1 MGHASHP
8 TIEPGT
14 ASMTI
19 EPFRIHIDDHDI
31 DDLQRRLRETR
42 WSQSIDGA
50 GWEMGMDA
58 AYLRSLS
65 DYWRSQFDWRR
76 VELSLNRLPH
86 FQARGDDGSIHFV
99 HLKGSGADPIPIVL
113 THGWPSTFAEL
124 LELGQMLATPA
135 AFGAA
140 ASEGFDVVIP
150 SLPGYAF
157 SSAPATVGTNAF
169 TIADQWATLME
180 ALGYTKFM
188 AHGGDIGAGVSTA
201 LGLRHSDRLLALHL
215 NYIPG
220 SYRPD
225 IPESAR
231 HTDEEAEFL
240 ARRSTWNEQ
249 EGGYS
254 HVQSTKPDV
263 LAPSLN
269 DSPVGLAA
277 WMVDKFRSW
286 SDCDG
291 DVERVFSRD
300 EILTTVS
307 LYWFTR
313 SMPSAIRLYWEGRK
327 RPLKFAP
334 GEKVNVPVAI
344 AHFPREIPIPPRTY
358 VERGYNV
365 TRWTEMPTGGHFA
378 AFEEPAALAND
389 IRAFARQ
396 FRLE

>member
-1 MGHASHP
+1 
-8 TIEPGT
+8 
-14 ASMTI
+14 
-19 EPFRIHIDDHDI
+19 
-31 DDLQRRLRETR
+31 
-42 WSQSIDGA
+42 
-50 GWEMGMDA
+50 MGMDA
-58 AYLRSLS
+58 AYLRSLT
-65 DYWRSQFDWRR
+65 DYWLNQFDWRSA
-76 VELSLNRLPH
+76 EAALNRLPH
-86 FQARGDDGSIHFV
+86 FQACSHAGSLHFV

-124 LELGQMLATPA
+124 LNLGQMLATPS

-157 SSAPATVGTNAF
+157 SSAPSTVGTNAF

-180 ALGYTKFM
+180 TLGYTKFI

-201 LGLRHSDRLLALHL
+201 LGLRHRDRVLALHL

-220 SYRPD
+220 SYQPH
-225 IPESAR
+225 IPESMSLTR
-231 HTDEEAEFL
+231 EETEFL
-240 ARRSTWNEQ
+240 TRRSAWNDL

-277 WMVDKFRSW
+277 WIIDKFRSW

-291 DVERVFSRD
+291 EVERVFSRD

-334 GEKVNVPVAI
+334 GERVSVPVAV

-365 TRWTEMPTGGHFA
+365 TRWTEMPNGGHFA
-378 AFEEPAALAND
+378 AIEEPVMLAND

-396 FRLE
+396 FRL

>member
-1 MGHASHP
+1 MK
-8 TIEPGT
+8 
-14 ASMTI
+14 I
-19 EPFRIHIDDHDI
+19 EPFRIHIDDRDI
-31 DDLQRRLRETR
+31 EDLRRRLRETR
-42 WSQSIDGA
+42 WPRGVDGG

-65 DYWRSQFDWRR
+65 DYWRNQFDWRS
-76 VELSLNRLPH
+76 VEAALNRLPH
-86 FQARGDDGSIHFV
+86 FQAESASGSLHFV
-99 HLKGSGADPIPIVL
+99 HLKGSGAHPIPIIL

-124 LELGQMLATPA
+124 LELGRMLATPA
-135 AFGAA
+135 TFGAA
-140 ASEGFDVVIP
+140 SSEGFDVVIP

-157 SSAPATVGTNAF
+157 SSAPSKVGTNAF
-169 TIADQWATLME
+169 TIADQWATLM
-180 ALGYTKFM
+180 ATLGYTKFM

-220 SYRPD
+220 SYQPD
-225 IPESAR
+225 IPKSAPLT
-231 HTDEEAEFL
+231 HEETEFF
-240 ARRSTWNEQ
+240 ARRSAWNGE
-249 EGGYS
+249 EGGYA

-269 DSPVGLAA
+269 DSPAGLAA

-291 DVERVFSRD
+291 DVELRFTRD
-300 EILTTVS
+300 DILTTVS

-327 RPLKFAP
+327 RPFKFAP
-334 GEKVNVPVAI
+334 GERINVPVAI
-344 AHFPREIPIPPRTY
+344 AHFPREIPIPPRAY

-365 TRWTEMPTGGHFA
+365 TRWTEMPKGGHFA
-378 AFEEPAALAND
+378 AHEEPASLAND
-389 IRAFARQ
+389 IRAFAQQ

>member
-1 MGHASHP
+1 MK
-8 TIEPGT
+8 
-14 ASMTI
+14 I
-19 EPFRIHIDDHDI
+19 EPFRIHTDDYDI
-31 DDLQRRLRETR
+31 DDLRRRLRETR
-42 WSQSIDGA
+42 WSQTLDGA

-58 AYLRSLS
+58 AYLQSLS
-65 DYWRSQFDWRR
+65 DYWRNQFDWRI
-76 VELSLNRLPH
+76 VEAALNRLPH
-86 FQARGDDGSIHFV
+86 FQARSDAGSLHFV
-99 HLKGSGADPIPIVL
+99 HLKGLGTHPIPIVL

-124 LELGQMLATPA
+124 LKVGQMLATPS

-140 ASEGFDVVIP
+140 DSEGFDVVIP
-150 SLPGYAF
+150 SLPGFAF
-157 SSAPATVGTNAF
+157 SPAPSKVGTNAF

-180 ALGYTKFM
+180 TLGYTKFM
-188 AHGGDIGAGVSTA
+188 AHGGDLGAGVSTA

-220 SYRPD
+220 SYQPD
-225 IPESAR
+225 IPETAPLT
-231 HTDEEAEFL
+231 HQETEFF
-240 ARRSTWNEQ
+240 ARRSTWNDQ

-277 WMVDKFRSW
+277 WMVDKLRSW

-291 DVERVFSRD
+291 NVERVFSRD

-313 SMPSAIRLYWEGRK
+313 SLPSAIRLYWENRK
-327 RPLKFAP
+327 RPFKFSP

-365 TRWTEMPTGGHFA
+365 TRWTEMPKGGHFA
-378 AFEEPAALAND
+378 AFEEPVARAND

-396 FRLE
+396 FRL

>member
-1 MGHASHP
+1 MK
-8 TIEPGT
+8 
-14 ASMTI
+14 I
-19 EPFRIHIDDHDI
+19 EPFRIHIDDRDI
-31 DDLQRRLRETR
+31 EDLRRRLRETR
-42 WSQSIDGA
+42 WPRSVDGS

-58 AYLRSLS
+58 AYLQSLS
-65 DYWRSQFDWRR
+65 DYWCNEFDWRS
-76 VELSLNRLPH
+76 VEITLNQLEH
-86 FQARGDDGSIHFV
+86 FQARGDAGSIHFV
-99 HLKGSGADPIPIVL
+99 HLKGSGSHPIPIVL

-124 LELGQMLATPA
+124 LELGQMLATPS

-140 ASEGFDVVIP
+140 ASEGFDVVVP

-157 SSAPATVGTNAF
+157 SSAPSTVGTNVF
-169 TIADQWATLME
+169 TIADRWATLME
-180 ALGYTKFM
+180 TLGYTKFM

-201 LGLRHSDRLLALHL
+201 LGLRHGERLLALHL

-220 SYRPD
+220 SYQPD
-225 IPESAR
+225 ILES
-231 HTDEEAEFL
+231 TPLTQEETEFF
-240 ARRSTWNEQ
+240 ARRSAWNDQ
-249 EGGYS
+249 EGGYA

-269 DSPVGLAA
+269 DSPIGLAA

-291 DVERVFSRD
+291 DVERRFTRD

-334 GEKVNVPVAI
+334 DEKVTVPVAI

-365 TRWTEMPTGGHFA
+365 TRWTEMPRGGHFA
-378 AFEEPAALAND
+378 ALEETLLLAKD
-389 IRAFARQ
+389 IRAFAQQ
-396 FRLE
+396 FRH

>member
-1 MGHASHP
+1 MK
-8 TIEPGT
+8 
-14 ASMTI
+14 I
-19 EPFRIHIDDHDI
+19 EPFRIRIDDHDI
-31 DDLQRRLRETR
+31 EDLRRRLRETR
-42 WSQSIDGA
+42 WSQSVDGA
-50 GWEMGMDA
+50 GWAMGMDA

-65 DYWRSQFDWRR
+65 DYWCNQFDWRT
-76 VELSLNRLPH
+76 VEVTLNRLPH
-86 FQARGDDGSIHFV
+86 FQVRTNAGSLHFV
-99 HLKGSGADPIPIVL
+99 HLKGSGAHPIPIVL

-124 LELGQMLATPA
+124 LKLGQMLATPSM
-135 AFGAA
+135 FGAA
-140 ASEGFDVVIP
+140 SSEAFDVVVP

-157 SSAPATVGTNAF
+157 SSGPSTVGTNVF
-169 TIADQWATLME
+169 TIADQWATLM
-180 ALGYTKFM
+180 ATLGYSKFM

-220 SYRPD
+220 SYQPD
-225 IPESAR
+225 IPES
-231 HTDEEAEFL
+231 TPLTPEETQFF
-240 ARRSTWNEQ
+240 ARRSAWHDQ

-291 DVERVFSRD
+291 DVERRFTCD

-313 SMPSAIRLYWEGRK
+313 SMPSAIRLYWEARK
-327 RPLKFAP
+327 HPLKFAP

-365 TRWTEMPTGGHFA
+365 TRWTEMPKGGHFA
-378 AFEEPAALAND
+378 AHEEPVSLADD

-396 FRLE
+396 FRLP